1 MNTPKYATGGCCP
14 PPPCS
19 EFYEVACPSC
29 GGNPYV
35 SHDGSD
41 RCLQCWGTGK
51 AAEVQC
57 EACAGDG
64 SVETEHL
71 YRGRRQYVRCEKC
84 DGRGFHVLGE
94 RPDTIPNTQ
103 GHGLSPVPKDST
115 SNPASHG

>member
-1 MNTPKYATGGCCP
+1 MNPEQIVGGAVLAP
-14 PPPCS
+14 S
-19 EFYEVACPSC
+19 TVRNFYEVTCPSC

-35 SHDGSD
+35 SQDGRD

-84 DGRGFHVLGE
+84 DGRGFRILGE
-94 RPDTIPNTQ
+94 RPDIIPN
-103 GHGLSPVPKDST
+103 PR
-115 SNPASHG
+115 